1 MRTTSFAN
9 VLESMRLF
17 RKPLLKA
24 RDRFFSQIQ
33 LYDPSE
39 DFGVSVS
46 HRHSSDVLKEGLLR
60 VQSRGFRR
68 KANPRTWKQMYA
80 ILEES
85 KLYLYDNKF
94 DETPKFS
101 ITLDETVG
109 MFRENTECGGICYCI
124 RLTSRSLNCSICAED
139 ENERDSWLTM
149 MLTVISEKVLSR
161 PAPRPAPRQNI
172 RYSMYY

>member
-1 MRTTSFAN
+1 M
-9 VLESMRLF
+9 LESMRLF

-33 LYDPSE
+33 LYDPRE
-39 DFGVSVS
+39 DFGVSAS
-46 HRHSSDVLKEGLLR
+46 HRHSSGVLKEGFVR

-68 KANPRTWKQMYA
+68 KTNPRTWKQMYA

-85 KLYLYDNKF
+85 RLYLYDNEF
-94 DETPKFS
+94 AETPKFS

-109 MFRENTECGGICYCI
+109 MFRENTEFVSVCYCI
-124 RLTSRSLNCSICAED
+124 RLASRSLNCFICAED
-139 ENERDSWLTM
+139 ETERDSWLTM

-161 PAPRPAPRQNI
+161 SASRQNF